1 MNQEAACKITYHQV
15 VCRLVCAF
23 TISLAL
29 AASLVCRA
37 SAEEPADEARLELLQ
52 NVGVKGSQFY
62 LYSPLSPNLE
72 FTMSP
77 MLNSVIFVY
86 PDKPYAGEMETW
98 AGLKRFGL
106 LELAE
111 REAAYIIVPTPLNGG
126 SWQAADLKVYYES
139 QYYLAGGDAVGQDG
153 MLPKFQYKRRVY
165 NNQQYIIAE
174 GSGASFV
181 NNVLSQHAERI
192 AGILTFGGQLADSAK
207 GGLAVPA
214 YLVAPDRAAFAYY
227 KAVNQ
232 VDTEVS
238 TGVFENS
245 RYKLKKVIRADGQ
258 AHFEAGAISAAWD
271 EIFSRTMRACVT
283 DNVVLNNKTSS
294 EWVLMDRP
302 NYKALGIT
310 RVDHKQGVLPGGS
323 QTTWYDFVPDKV
335 LANPQAKAPLVI
347 VLHGFG
353 DDPIY
358 QAESNGWVAKAAQ
371 ENFILISP
379 DYPGMNAEGEK
390 AVMQVVA
397 YAKSKYPVDESRIYL
412 SGFSM
417 GGGSTAM
424 IGIKNVQTFAG
435 IAVMGASGAAVDAST
450 DLSMQR
456 RLGLPFVMII
466 GTADSLNVQTD
477 EKDVKCVGSGIF
489 KGGLETLMKI
499 NGLATENRNCSVHPY
514 WGYPTT
520 GAEVVLARN
529 LRYDVS
535 IMRKDG
541 AEKPAAKLV
550 LFENAG
556 HAHSDQYATLAWD
569 FLKQF
574 SRAAN

>member
-1 MNQEAACKITYHQV
+1 MHALKFRKIF
-15 VCRLVCAF
+15 L
-23 TISLAL
+23 TI
-29 AASLVCRA
+29 AASVLLLTSAALCRA
-37 SAEEPADEARLELLQ
+37 ASGEAPSQQRLELL
-52 NVGVKGSQFY
+52 NDIGVKGSHFY
-62 LYSPLSPNLE
+62 LYSPEHPNLE

-86 PDKPYAGEMETW
+86 SDKPYAGQAEVWE
-98 AGLKRFGL
+98 ALKRLGL

-111 REAAYIIVPTPLNGG
+111 REAAYIIVPRPLNGRT
-126 SWQAADLKVYYES
+126 WEATDLKVYFES
-139 QYYLAGGDAVGQDG
+139 QYYLAGGDVVGQDG
-153 MLPKFQYKRRVY
+153 MLPKFQYQRRVY
-165 NNQQYIIAE
+165 NNQQYIVAE

-192 AGILTFGGQLADSAK
+192 AGILTFGGQLADSVK

-232 VDTEVS
+232 VDTETS
-238 TGVFENS
+238 AGVFENS
-245 RYKLKKVIRADGQ
+245 RYKLKKVIRVDGL
-258 AHFEAGAISAAWD
+258 AHFEAGAISAAWQQ
-271 EIFSRTMRACVT
+271 IFSRTARACVT
-283 DNVVLNNKTSS
+283 DNVVLNNKTTS

-335 LANPQAKAPLVI
+335 MGNPQMKAPLVI
-347 VLHGFG
+347 VLHGYG

-379 DYPGMNAEGEK
+379 DYPGMSAEGEK
-390 AVMQVVA
+390 TVMQVVA

-424 IGIKNVQTFAG
+424 IGIKDVQTFAS
-435 IAVMGASGAAVDAST
+435 IAVMGASGAPVDAST
-450 DLSMQR
+450 DLSVQK

-477 EKDVKCVGSGIF
+477 GNGVKCIGSGLF
-489 KGGLETLMKI
+489 KGGLEALMSI
-499 NGLATENRNCSVHPY
+499 NGLATENRNCSMYPY

-520 GAEVVLARN
+520 GAEMVLARN

-535 IMRKDG
+535 YGRKEG
-541 AEKPAAKLV
+541 AEKPIAKFV